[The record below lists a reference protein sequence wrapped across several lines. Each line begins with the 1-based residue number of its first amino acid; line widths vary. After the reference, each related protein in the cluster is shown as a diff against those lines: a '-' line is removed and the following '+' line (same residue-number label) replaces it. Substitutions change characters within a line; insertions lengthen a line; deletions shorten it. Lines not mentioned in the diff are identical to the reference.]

1 VFLRAFACSLLALT
15 SVGVA
20 APSANPPPERIK
32 PGVHISGIR
41 VGMMTS
47 EPARAKV
54 RAAFA
59 RRVRFA
65 GEGKRWSASPKELGA
80 SASAGAAVT
89 RALKAPRGGQ
99 VKLRVHVERTKLRTY
114 VASLDH
120 KLSRPAV
127 NAAVVG
133 LTGDYRPIVSE
144 GEPGSR
150 VARAAMSGRVVKALR
165 KNVRDK
171 RIALVTEEVEPD
183 VTKADIGSIIVIK
196 RDSHQLTL
204 FNGESAVR
212 SFGVAT
218 GQPIYPTP
226 IGTWSIIDMQVNPW
240 WRPPA
245 SDWAKGLK
253 PIPPGP
259 GNPLGTR
266 WMGLSAPGVG
276 IHATPDDASI
286 GYSASHGCIRMHVAD
301 AEYLFTQVHIGTP
314 VYIVSA

>member
-1 VFLRAFACSLLALT
+1 VFIRAFACSLLALA
-15 SVGVA
+15 SVAVA
-20 APSANPPPERIK
+20 APSASPPPERIK
-32 PGVHISGIR
+32 PGVRISGIR
-41 VGMMTS
+41 VGLLTA

-54 RAAFA
+54 RAAFE
-59 RRVRFA
+59 RRLRFT
-65 GEGKRWSASPKELGA
+65 GEGKHWSETTQTLGA
-80 SASAGAAVT
+80 STSAGNAVT
-89 RALKAPRGGQ
+89 RALQAPRGAR
-99 VKLRVHVERTKLRTY
+99 VKLRVRIDRPRLRAY
-114 VASLDH
+114 VASLDK

-133 LTGDYRPIVSE
+133 LTGSYTPIVSE

-150 VARAAMSGRVVKALR
+150 VDRKIMSTRITKALR
-165 KNVRDK
+165 KNVRH
-171 RIALVTEEVEPD
+171 RPVPLATREVEPD
-183 VTKADIGSIIVIK
+183 VTSADIGSVIVIK
-196 RDSHQLTL
+196 RDTHQLTL
-204 FNGESAVR
+204 FNGASAVR

-226 IGTWSIIDMQVNPW
+226 LGTWSIVDMQVNPW
-240 WRPPA
+240 WRPPS
-245 SDWAKGLK
+245 SDWAQGLK

-301 AEYLFTQVHIGTP
+301 AEWLFNQVHIGTP
-314 VYIVSA
+314 VFIVAA